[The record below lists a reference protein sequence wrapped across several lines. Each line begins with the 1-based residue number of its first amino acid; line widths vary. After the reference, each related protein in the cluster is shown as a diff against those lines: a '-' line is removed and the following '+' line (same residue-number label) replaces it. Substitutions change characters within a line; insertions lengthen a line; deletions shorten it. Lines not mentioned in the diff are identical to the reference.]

1 MKNFAC
7 LAAFVCVGLGLAR
20 SQNQK
25 AAHKPAEYTRRI
37 NQTALWQPGM
47 QYVPALHQACD
58 KMHYPQFGEC
68 YFEVMQRAG
77 ASREAVA
84 FSRRLANQ
92 CNGMLA
98 FMRGFRNTGRVD
110 VAYAVC
116 PFRANE
122 NQVCL
127 LVNGSPEIIDVD
139 NLRLL
144 PQAQLK
150 QNAVYQKLAG
160 KYPAIDLWPGDRTGT
175 QYPIA
180 RKLPDGGQRFIVAYY
195 LQNGCHAC
203 AHLGRAR
210 FAFDFNREGKFL
222 GAQLLSVTSVAPQR
236 AGPR

>member
-1 MKNFAC
+1 MKN
-7 LAAFVCVGLGLAR
+7 LAGLVVFICVGLGLALP
-20 SQNQK
+20 QNKQV
-25 AAHKPAEYTRRI
+25 APKPAECARRI
-37 NQTALWQPGM
+37 NQAALWQPGM
-47 QYVPALHQACD
+47 QFIPAVHQACD
-58 KMHYPQFGEC
+58 KMRYPQFSEC
-68 YFEVMQRAG
+68 YFEAMQRAG

-84 FSRRLANQ
+84 FSRRLAKQ
-92 CNGMLA
+92 HDGMLA
-98 FMRGFRNTGRVD
+98 FMRDFLNTGRVD
-110 VAYAVC
+110 IAYVIC

-144 PQAQLK
+144 PQTQLK

-160 KYPAIDLWPGDRTGT
+160 KYPAIDLWPGDRAGT

-180 RKLPDGGQRFIVAYY
+180 RKLPNGGQRFIVAYY

-203 AHLGRAR
+203 ARLGHAR

-222 GAQLLSVTSVAPQR
+222 GAQLLSVTSVAP
-236 AGPR
+236 